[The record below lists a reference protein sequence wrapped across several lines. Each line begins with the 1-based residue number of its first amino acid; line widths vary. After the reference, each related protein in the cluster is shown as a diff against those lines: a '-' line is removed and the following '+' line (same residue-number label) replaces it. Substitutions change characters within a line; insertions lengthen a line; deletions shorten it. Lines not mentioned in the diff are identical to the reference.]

1 MAVEHHSYHAFYDEW
16 RGLVLCF
23 EFARFRAAA
32 VSGRGLDSDFI
43 WNKIQDT
50 SIQKR
55 LPMRKQ
61 LNCYVRE
68 FSEVWTA
75 ARILVAGALIAFT
88 GCSGA
93 PVADSSG
100 RSGSVASDVSGQNRF
115 TANDSSARPAV
126 QQTEPSN
133 DSSAVPA
140 APIPIRHT
148 SDTDKD
154 FLHHMLDHYE
164 AVLVLVHADM
174 MKPEGHGMHDKS
186 GDPVESDAALDAEKT
201 QMLRLL
207 KKLYGED
214 YSPRPVSAAKAAV
227 EKGNK
232 VIHASL
238 ATHFRS
244 GVSLVDRSVSGLR
257 NSQVRALA
265 KQMRVTQL
273 ALLKTTPREMAPQ
286 H

>member
-1 MAVEHHSYHAFYDEW
+1 MSPL
-16 RGLVLCF
+16 RSC
-23 EFARFRAAA
+23 
-32 VSGRGLDSDFI
+32 
-43 WNKIQDT
+43 
-50 SIQKR
+50 
-55 LPMRKQ
+55 
-61 LNCYVRE
+61 VRE
-68 FSEVWTA
+68 FPVAWTA
-75 ARILVAGALIAFT
+75 ARILVVGAVIAFT

-93 PVADSSG
+93 PLADSSG
-100 RSGSVASDVSGQNRF
+100 RSGSVARDVPGQNRF

-133 DSSAVPA
+133 DLAAVPA

-154 FLHHMLDHYE
+154 FLHHMVDHYE

-174 MKPEGHGMHDKS
+174 MKPEGHAMHGKR
-186 GDPVESDAALDAEKT
+186 GDPVERDGALDAEKT
-201 QMLRLL
+201 QMLQLL
-207 KKLYGED
+207 NKLYGEA
-214 YSPRPVSAAKAAV
+214 YSPRPVQVA

-257 NSQVRALA
+257 NPRVRALA
-265 KQMRVTQL
+265 KQMRATQL
-273 ALLKTTPREMAPQ
+273 ALLKATPGEGAPQ